1 MPVRK
6 LAAKVSPLEADERLL
21 VEAAQKD
28 PGRFGD
34 LYEIHFERVYAF
46 ISRRVGDRG
55 TAEDLTSEVFHKALA
70 NLPRYQWRGVP
81 FSAWLYKIATNSIA
95 DRSRQASREIPS
107 SDDLPEGSTIPD
119 VEEIDRRGR
128 LFRLVDQLPA
138 DQRRVVFQ
146 RFVEQ
151 RSIREIAEQLK
162 RSEGAVKQLQF
173 RALEKLRAQMEG
185 AYA

>member
-1 MPVRK
+1 MAVRK

-46 ISRRVGDRG
+46 ISRRVADRG
-55 TAEDLTSEVFHKALA
+55 IAEDLTSETFHKALA

-81 FSAWLYKIATNSIA
+81 FSAWLYKIAANCIA
-95 DRSRQASREIPS
+95 DRCKQTAREIPS

-119 VEEIDRRGR
+119 VEEIDRRAR

-138 DQRRVVFQ
+138 DQRRVIFQ

-151 RSIREIAEQLK
+151 RSVREIAEQLK

-173 RALEKLRAQMEG
+173 RALEKLRSQMEG

>member
-1 MPVRK
+1 MAVRK
-6 LAAKVSPLEADERLL
+6 LAAKVSPPEVDERLL
-21 VEAAQKD
+21 IEAAQKD

-34 LYEIHFERVYAF
+34 LYEMHFGRVYAF
-46 ISRRVGDRG
+46 VSRRVADRG
-55 TAEDLTSEVFHKALA
+55 TAEDLTSDVFHKALA
-70 NLPRYQWRGVP
+70 NLSRYQWRGVP
-81 FSAWLYKIATNSIA
+81 FSAWLYKIAANSIA
-95 DRSRQASREIPS
+95 DRSRQSSREIPS

-119 VEEIDRRGR
+119 VEEIDRRTC

-138 DQRRVVFQ
+138 DQRQVIVQ

-173 RALEKLRAQMEG
+173 RALEKLRSQMEG

>member
-1 MPVRK
+1 MAVRK
-6 LAAKVSPLEADERLL
+6 PAAKVSRQEADERLL
-21 VEAAQKD
+21 VEAAQRD

-34 LYEIHFERVYAF
+34 LYEMHFERVYAF
-46 ISRRVGDRG
+46 VTRRVADRSA
-55 TAEDLTSEVFHKALA
+55 AEDLTSEVFHKALA
-70 NLPRYQWRGVP
+70 NLSRYQWRGVP
-81 FSAWLYKIATNSIA
+81 FSAWLYRIAANCVA
-95 DRSRQASREIPS
+95 DRFKQDAREIPS

-119 VEEIDRRGR
+119 IEEIDRRAR
-128 LFRLVDQLPA
+128 LFQFVEKLPT
-138 DQRRVVFQ
+138 DQRKVIIQ

-173 RALEKLRAQMEG
+173 RALEKLRSQMEG

>member
-1 MPVRK
+1 MAVRK
-6 LAAKVSPLEADERLL
+6 LAARVSPQEADERLL

-34 LYEIHFERVYAF
+34 LYEMHFERVYAF
-46 ISRRVGDRG
+46 ISRRVDDRSA
-55 TAEDLTSEVFHKALA
+55 AEDLTSEVFHKALA

-81 FSAWLYKIATNSIA
+81 FSAWLYRIAANSIA
-95 DRSRQASREIPS
+95 DRSKQASREIPS

-119 VEEIDRRGR
+119 IEEIDRRAR
-128 LFRLVDQLPA
+128 LFRLVEQLPA
-138 DQRRVVFQ
+138 DQRRVILQ

-151 RSIREIAEQLK
+151 RSIREIAHQLK

-173 RALEKLRAQMEG
+173 RALEKLRLEMEG

>member
-1 MPVRK
+1 MAVRK
-6 LAAKVSPLEADERLL
+6 VAAKVSPLEADERLL

-28 PGRFGD
+28 SGRFGD

-70 NLPRYQWRGVP
+70 NLPRYEWRGVP
-81 FSAWLYKIATNSIA
+81 FSAWLYKIAAHSIA
-95 DRSRQASREIPS
+95 DRSKQAFREIPS

-119 VEEIDRRGR
+119 IEEIDRRAR

-138 DQRRVVFQ
+138 DQRRVILQ

-173 RALEKLRAQMEG
+173 RALETLRARMRDVHE
-185 AYA
+185 